1 MPSPLCDS
9 AGAMWI
15 AEEDTI
21 SLGLPPSC
29 GCLATLLFISHSPPC
44 LDTLPV
50 HNLITHLFCLLSLGW
65 TVMRHSS
72 GRMRGEGRDGDG
84 EKKSKMFVLSEKTPH
99 LVLCLSSVC
108 PLSVLFLSLPF
119 LSRVGVYL
127 FAPAPPPSL
136 LVLNMSATSLGVM
149 LVLISMV
156 PTPGREEL
164 LSSRRMNIDT
174 IPFVSFVLVP

>member
-108 PLSVLFLSLPF
+108 PLPFPSLP
-119 LSRVGVYL
+119 LSVAVYL